1 MYCKNSNIL
10 LRFPELI
17 LFLSPRVSSQQPTL
31 SSPVK
36 LAAKTHILFFQ
47 TAWKMT
53 SRQFIVAR
61 PVSAKKQMYTTMEPQ
76 YMSHILA
83 YSMNSD
89 CKGGENPLILWI
101 AEQHICKQ
109 LVVHVISLFFSSIT
123 WCDQGLSVSKLRLEQ
138 NKYFSKNLKPLHRGK
153 NSLRCSI
160 NF

>member
-31 SSPVK
+31 SSPIK
-36 LAAKTHILFFQ
+36 LAAITHILFFKLHEK
-47 TAWKMT
+47 WRHVGE
-53 SRQFIVAR
+53 SLLDQF
-61 PVSAKKQMYTTMEPQ
+61 PQKKQMYTSMEPQ